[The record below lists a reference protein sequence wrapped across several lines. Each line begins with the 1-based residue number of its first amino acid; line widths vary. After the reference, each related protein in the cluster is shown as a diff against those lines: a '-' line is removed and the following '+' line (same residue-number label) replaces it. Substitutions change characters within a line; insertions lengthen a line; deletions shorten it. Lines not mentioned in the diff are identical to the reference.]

1 MMLDIKLFNS
11 QSKEKNIFNPLD
23 PSDVKMYVCGPTVY
37 ERAHIGNAR
46 PVIVFDMLFRLLRY
60 KYGKNSVSYA
70 RNFTDVDDK
79 INASAI
85 KTGRSI
91 NEITNET
98 IKWFIEDMAALGN
111 LEPTFKPRATEYINS
126 MIAMIEELIG
136 IGYAYESKNHVL
148 FDVSK
153 YKNYGTLSRRSL
165 DDMIAGARVEI
176 APYKK
181 NPMDFVLWKPSK
193 DKEPGWKSPWSFG
206 RPGWHI
212 ECSAM
217 SREIFGQK
225 FDIHGGGLDLAFPH
239 HENEKAQSCCLS
251 SEEDFAQVWMHNEM
265 LQINGKKMSK
275 SLGNYFSPKE
285 LMNDGVPGG
294 AIRLMYLNTH
304 YRKPLDWT
312 KNKLS
317 ENHRLYRKWM
327 DLIEKSETGEVS
339 SNVVNAIADDL
350 NTPLALTEMHKL
362 AKTGNLSCLK
372 ASGLFLGLFHSGSD
386 VNLRK
391 KIPQK
396 VATLIDN
403 LLKERDEARLRKDYA
418 RADELRDGF
427 VRSGLQIND
436 TKEGITWELTDNFD
450 YKKLEA
456 LK

>member
-1 MMLDIKLFNS
+1 MFDIKLFNS
-11 QSKEKNIFNPLD
+11 KSKEKSIFNPLD

-181 NPMDFVLWKPSK
+181 NPMDYVLWKPSK
-193 DKEPGWKSPWSFG
+193 D
-206 RPGWHI
+206 
-212 ECSAM
+212 
-217 SREIFGQK
+217 
-225 FDIHGGGLDLAFPH
+225 
-239 HENEKAQSCCLS
+239 
-251 SEEDFAQVWMHNEM
+251 
-265 LQINGKKMSK
+265 
-275 SLGNYFSPKE
+275 
-285 LMNDGVPGG
+285 
-294 AIRLMYLNTH
+294 
-304 YRKPLDWT
+304 
-312 KNKLS
+312 
-317 ENHRLYRKWM
+317 
-327 DLIEKSETGEVS
+327 
-339 SNVVNAIADDL
+339 
-350 NTPLALTEMHKL
+350 
-362 AKTGNLSCLK
+362 
-372 ASGLFLGLFHSGSD
+372 
-386 VNLRK
+386 
-391 KIPQK
+391 
-396 VATLIDN
+396 
-403 LLKERDEARLRKDYA
+403 
-418 RADELRDGF
+418 
-427 VRSGLQIND
+427 
-436 TKEGITWELTDNFD
+436 
-450 YKKLEA
+450 
-456 LK
+456 

>member
-1 MMLDIKLFNS
+1 MFDIKLFNT
-11 QSKEKNIFNPLD
+11 QSREKNIFNPLD

-193 DKEPGWKSPWSFG
+193 DKEPGWKSPWGFG

-225 FDIHGGGLDLAFPH
+225 IENHGGGLDLAFTH
-239 HENEKAQSCCLS
+239 HE
-251 SEEDFAQVWMHNEM
+251 
-265 LQINGKKMSK
+265 
-275 SLGNYFSPKE
+275 Y
-285 LMNDGVPGG
+285 
-294 AIRLMYLNTH
+294 
-304 YRKPLDWT
+304 
-312 KNKLS
+312 
-317 ENHRLYRKWM
+317 
-327 DLIEKSETGEVS
+327 
-339 SNVVNAIADDL
+339 
-350 NTPLALTEMHKL
+350 
-362 AKTGNLSCLK
+362 
-372 ASGLFLGLFHSGSD
+372 
-386 VNLRK
+386 
-391 KIPQK
+391 
-396 VATLIDN
+396 
-403 LLKERDEARLRKDYA
+403 
-418 RADELRDGF
+418 
-427 VRSGLQIND
+427 
-436 TKEGITWELTDNFD
+436 
-450 YKKLEA
+450 
-456 LK
+456 

>member
-1 MMLDIKLFNS
+1 M
-11 QSKEKNIFNPLD
+11 E
-23 PSDVKMYVCGPTVY
+23 
-37 ERAHIGNAR
+37 
-46 PVIVFDMLFRLLRY
+46 
-60 KYGKNSVSYA
+60 
-70 RNFTDVDDK
+70 
-79 INASAI
+79 
-85 KTGRSI
+85 
-91 NEITNET
+91 
-98 IKWFIEDMAALGN
+98 
-111 LEPTFKPRATEYINS
+111 
-126 MIAMIEELIG
+126 
-136 IGYAYESKNHVL
+136 
-148 FDVSK
+148 
-153 YKNYGTLSRRSL
+153 
-165 DDMIAGARVEI
+165 
-176 APYKK
+176 
-181 NPMDFVLWKPSK
+181 
-193 DKEPGWKSPWSFG
+193 FG

-251 SEEDFAQVWMHNEM
+251 SEGDFAQVWMHNEM

-386 VNLRK
+386 INLRK